1 MSGNFKVRY
10 TDAAR
15 NDLIELFDFLL
26 QEAETI
32 EDFEHAQLAI
42 DTIRDEVE
50 HRLGHAPFLYRKS
63 SAGSPFQRELIVP
76 LRGRGYVA
84 LYEIENAGTVT
95 VLAVRHQREDD
106 YH

>member
-1 MSGNFKVRY
+1 MSGKFEVRY

-15 NDLIELFDFLL
+15 NDLLELFDFLL

-32 EDFEHAQLAI
+32 EDFDRAQIAI

-50 HRLGHAPFLYRKS
+50 HRLGRAPFLYRKS
-63 SAGSPFQRELIVP
+63 SAGNAFQRELIIP
-76 LRGRGYVA
+76 FRGRGYVA
-84 LYEIENAGTVT
+84 LYEIENAATVT
-95 VLAVRHQREDD
+95 IFAVRHQREDD